1 MLLLILVTLIWGFS
15 FGLIKGNLSGIDPYF
30 VAFIRMALSL
40 LVFLPFLR
48 IRKLPRAPLGKLMLI
63 GSVQFGIMYIAYFY
77 SFQTLQ
83 AYEVALFTILTP
95 IYVIL
100 IDGAFQKRFHYQFLL
115 TAALAVAGTAVISY
129 NGTTSGALLTGFLL
143 VQVSNIAFA
152 FGQVYYRRVMRPL
165 NNFRDQDV
173 FGLLYLGA
181 FLITGISCAAL
192 TNWSTVQL
200 GTTQYWTLAY
210 LGIVASGLSF
220 FLWNKGARL
229 VDAGTLAIFNDLKVP
244 VAVLISVV
252 FFGESVNLLHL
263 ALGGT
268 IVILALVFN
277 HQLVK
282 RFRVDEETPRASSS
296 GDSN

>member
-1 MLLLILVTLIWGFS
+1 VFLLILVTIIWGFS
-15 FGLIKGNLSGIDPYF
+15 FGLIKGNLTGIDPYF
-30 VAFIRMALSL
+30 IAFIRMVFSL

-48 IRKLPRAPLGKLMLI
+48 IRHLPRKSSWKLLLI
-63 GSVQFGIMYIAYFY
+63 GAVQFGIMYIAYFF
-77 SFQTLQ
+77 SFQTLK

-100 IDGAFQKRFHYQFLL
+100 FDDAFQRKFHYQFLL
-115 TAALAVAGTAVISY
+115 TALMAVAGTALISY
-129 NGTTSGALLTGFLL
+129 SGFSSGMLLAGFLL

-165 NNFRDQDV
+165 DGFRDQDV

-200 GTTQYWTLAY
+200 GFTQYWTLAY
-210 LGIVASGLSF
+210 LGIIASGLSF
-220 FLWNKGARL
+220 FLWNKGARQ

-252 FFGESVNLLHL
+252 FFGETVNLLNL
-263 ALGGT
+263 AIGGV
-268 IVILALVFN
+268 IVALALVIN
-277 HQLVK
+277 GRLVK
-282 RFRVDEETPRASSS
+282 RYKETAEILLPSSAE
-296 GDSN
+296 

>member
-1 MLLLILVTLIWGFS
+1 MLLLILVALIWGFS
-15 FGLIKGNLSGIDPYF
+15 FGLIKGNLTGIDPYF
-30 VAFIRMALSL
+30 IAFIRMAFSL

-48 IRKLPRAPLGKLMLI
+48 IRKLPRPALLKLMLTGAI
-63 GSVQFGIMYIAYFY
+63 QFGIMYIAYFF

-100 IDGAFQKRFHYQFLL
+100 IDDAFQHKFHFQFLL
-115 TAALAVAGTAVISY
+115 TALLAVVGTAVISY
-129 NGTTSGALLTGFLL
+129 NGIASGQALTGFLL

-165 NNFRDQDV
+165 DGYRDQDV

-200 GTTQYWTLAY
+200 GFTQYWTLAY
-210 LGIVASGLSF
+210 LGIIASGLSF
-220 FLWNKGARL
+220 FLWNKGARQ
-229 VDAGTLAIFNDLKVP
+229 VDTGTLAIFNDLKVP

-252 FFGESVNLLHL
+252 VFGESVNLVNL
-263 ALGGT
+263 AVGGT
-268 IVILALVFN
+268 IVVLALVIN
-277 HQLVK
+277 GRLAKHYGESM
-282 RFRVDEETPRASSS
+282 DTTS
-296 GDSN
+296 

>member
-15 FGLIKGNLSGIDPYF
+15 FGLIKGNLTGIDPYF
-30 VAFIRMALSL
+30 IAFIRMTFSL

-48 IRKLPRAPLGKLMLI
+48 IRKLPRPALLKLLLTGAI
-63 GSVQFGIMYIAYFY
+63 QFGIMYIAYFF
-77 SFQTLQ
+77 SFQTLE

-100 IDGAFQKRFHYQFLL
+100 IYDAFQHKFHYQFLL
-115 TAALAVAGTAVISY
+115 TAFLAVIGTAVISY
-129 NGTTSGALLTGFLL
+129 NGIASGQALTGFLL
-143 VQVSNIAFA
+143 VQVSNIVFA
-152 FGQVYYRRVMRPL
+152 FGQVYYRRVMHPL
-165 NNFRDQDV
+165 DGYRDQDV

-200 GTTQYWTLAY
+200 GFTQYWTLAY
-210 LGIVASGLSF
+210 LGIIASGLSF
-220 FLWNKGARL
+220 FLWNKGARQ

-252 FFGESVNLLHL
+252 VFGESVNLVTLVI
-263 ALGGT
+263 GGA
-268 IVILALVFN
+268 IVVLALVLN
-277 HQLVK
+277 GRIVK
-282 RFRVDEETPRASSS
+282 HIQEPA
-296 GDSN
+296 

>member
-15 FGLIKGNLSGIDPYF
+15 FGLIKGNLTGIDPYF
-30 VAFIRMALSL
+30 IAFIRMTFSL

-48 IRKLPRAPLGKLMLI
+48 IRKLPRPALLKLMLTGAI
-63 GSVQFGIMYIAYFY
+63 QFGIMYIAYFF

-100 IDGAFQKRFHYQFLL
+100 IDDGFQHKFRYQFLL
-115 TAALAVAGTAVISY
+115 TAFLAVIGTAVISY
-129 NGTTSGALLTGFLL
+129 NGIASGQALTGFLL

-152 FGQVYYRRVMRPL
+152 FGQVYYRRVMRPMDGY
-165 NNFRDQDV
+165 RDRDV

-200 GTTQYWTLAY
+200 GFTQYWTLAY
-210 LGIVASGLSF
+210 LGIIASGLSF
-220 FLWNKGARL
+220 FLWNKGARQ
-229 VDAGTLAIFNDLKVP
+229 VDTGTLAIFNDLKVP

-252 FFGESVNLLHL
+252 VFGESVNLVSL
-263 ALGGT
+263 AVGGT
-268 IVILALVFN
+268 IVVLALVLNGRFI
-277 HQLVK
+277 K
-282 RFRVDEETPRASSS
+282 RYGESSEKMS
-296 GDSN
+296 

>member
-1 MLLLILVTLIWGFS
+1 MLLLILVALIWGFS
-15 FGLIKGNLSGIDPYF
+15 FGLIKGNLTGIDPYF
-30 VAFIRMALSL
+30 IAFIRMAFSL

-48 IRKLPRAPLGKLMLI
+48 IRKLPRPALLKLMLTGAI
-63 GSVQFGIMYIAYFY
+63 QFGIMYIAYFF

-100 IDGAFQKRFHYQFLL
+100 IDDAFQHKFHFQFLL
-115 TAALAVAGTAVISY
+115 TALLAVVGTAVISY
-129 NGTTSGALLTGFLL
+129 NGIASGQALTGFLL

-165 NNFRDQDV
+165 DGYRDQDV

-200 GTTQYWTLAY
+200 GFAQYWTLAY
-210 LGIVASGLSF
+210 LGIIASGLSF
-220 FLWNKGARL
+220 FLWNKGARQ
-229 VDAGTLAIFNDLKVP
+229 VDTGTLAIFNDLKVP

-252 FFGESVNLLHL
+252 VFGESVNLVNLVV
-263 ALGGT
+263 GGAI
-268 IVILALVFN
+268 IVLALVIN
-277 HQLVK
+277 GRLVRRYGK
-282 RFRVDEETPRASSS
+282 SMKTTS
-296 GDSN
+296 

>member
-1 MLLLILVTLIWGFS
+1 MLLLILVALIWGFS
-15 FGLIKGNLSGIDPYF
+15 FGLIKGNLTGIDPYF
-30 VAFIRMALSL
+30 IAFIRMAFSL

-48 IRKLPRAPLGKLMLI
+48 IRKLPRPALLKLMLTGAI
-63 GSVQFGIMYIAYFY
+63 QFGIMYIAYFF

-100 IDGAFQKRFHYQFLL
+100 IDDAFQHKFHFQFLL
-115 TAALAVAGTAVISY
+115 TALLAVVGTAVISY
-129 NGTTSGALLTGFLL
+129 NGNASGQALTGFLL

-165 NNFRDQDV
+165 DGYRDQDV

-200 GTTQYWTLAY
+200 GFTQYWTLAY
-210 LGIVASGLSF
+210 LGIIASGLSF
-220 FLWNKGARL
+220 FLWNKGARQ
-229 VDAGTLAIFNDLKVP
+229 VDTGTLAIFNDLKVP

-252 FFGESVNLLHL
+252 VFGESVNLVNL
-263 ALGGT
+263 AVGGT
-268 IVILALVFN
+268 IVVLALVIN
-277 HQLVK
+277 GRLAKHYGESM
-282 RFRVDEETPRASSS
+282 DTTS
-296 GDSN
+296 